1 MAYVEEMNDNKIL
14 CILKEFKHVN
24 NFDNDITLNGYI
36 SYISKKDVFQIIFYI
51 FAKWVGIYSDFT
63 FNFNFTHFSY
73 VKELSYICEHHHSLT
88 FLRK

>member
-36 SYISKKDVFQIIFYI
+36 SKKDDFSKFLQSELAYI
-51 FAKWVGIYSDFT
+51 VI
-63 FNFNFTHFSY
+63 
-73 VKELSYICEHHHSLT
+73 LL
-88 FLRK
+88 